1 MVVIDD
7 NGTPDWVPASDWVA
21 TPKAL
26 VTAAPNEPGELV
38 TYTLDSESL
47 RAAQKAAEA
56 FYVFF
61 KADQDLRSIAEL
73 VESLRRPEIPAVTR
87 SVISHIIEAVL
98 LFEKSAC
105 LERLAEI
112 TPQSEIDRVIED
124 LLRNGDDP
132 EGRQ

>member
-1 MVVIDD
+1 MTASP
-7 NGTPDWVPASDWVA
+7 NQRAEPA
-21 TPKAL
+21 
-26 VTAAPNEPGELV
+26 

-47 RAAQKAAEA
+47 RATQKAAEA
-56 FYVFF
+56 FYLFA

-87 SVISHIIEAVL
+87 SVISQIIEAVL
-98 LFEKSAC
+98 LFKRSAC

-124 LLRNGDDP
+124 LLRNGADP
-132 EGRQ
+132 DGRP